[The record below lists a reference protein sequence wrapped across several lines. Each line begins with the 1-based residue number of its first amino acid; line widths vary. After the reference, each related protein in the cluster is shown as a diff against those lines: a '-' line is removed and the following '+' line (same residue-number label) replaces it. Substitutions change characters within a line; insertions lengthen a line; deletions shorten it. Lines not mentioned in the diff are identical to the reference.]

1 MAGRRRGSGRWAARL
16 GACAALAGS
25 SSSADALVRCVDTPA
40 QLQSALTAAAASSAD
55 DAIQVVAG
63 VYATTSA
70 DGFFAELDAPGD
82 LDISGG
88 WYPGCVARVRGAR
101 STIDGQGL
109 RPGMVI
115 LGSFMS
121 VGHLSISHFDFVDGL
136 SNDAYAGGLTANPYL
151 SANLDVTID
160 ANRFIGNE
168 AVDNVDGGGGGLRAV
183 ADGTLVIRNN
193 VFVGNHARNW
203 GGAALLHCEGLL
215 ARIVGNTVT
224 GNEASTGGA
233 TSASGLRV
241 GGDCL
246 TEVADNILWGNA
258 GLDLALFVEG
268 ARLYH
273 NDLADLGGDEQP
285 AARVGDVLVNPQF
298 VSSTNLHLRR
308 TSPLID
314 AGYDTPIDGLTAFDA
329 DDGPRVA
336 GPHVD
341 IGAYELDRLFDDG
354 FDPPFG
360 PAS

>member
-1 MAGRRRGSGRWAARL
+1 MAGVRHRCAGSAAWL
-16 GACAALAGS
+16 GACAAIA
-25 SSSADALVRCVDTPA
+25 SAPAANALVHCVDTGA
-40 QLQSALTAAAASSAD
+40 ELQSALTVAAASSVD
-55 DAIQVVAG
+55 DAIHLVAG
-63 VYATTSA
+63 VYAPTSV

-115 LGSFMS
+115 LGSFTS
-121 VGHLSISHFDFVDGL
+121 AGHLSISHLNFVDGV
-136 SNDAYAGGLTANPYL
+136 SDGAYAGGLTANPYL
-151 SANLDVTID
+151 STNLDVTID
-160 ANRFIGNE
+160 ANRFAGNE
-168 AVDNVDGGGGGLRAV
+168 AVDSADGGGGGLRAV
-183 ADGTLVIRNN
+183 ADGTLVVSNN
-193 VFVGNHARNW
+193 VFVGNYARNW

-233 TSASGLRV
+233 TSASGVHV

-246 TEVADNILWGNA
+246 TEVANNILWGNA
-258 GLDLALFVEG
+258 GLDLALFAEG

-273 NDLADLGGDEQP
+273 NDLADLGGDEVP
-285 AARVGDVLVNPQF
+285 VARVGDVLVDPQF

-314 AGYDTPIDGLTAFDA
+314 AGYDTPIDGLSALDA

-360 PAS
+360 PAT